1 MTIPKFLQPKTKQK
15 IGRDGEKKTIK
26 QLSRPASGAMWFA
39 KGDINIDN
47 LLGEVKTTE
56 KSQFILKEHIL
67 EKIFLEATQ
76 EGKVPYVIINFKGFS
91 LVGQVL
97 RR

>member
-1 MTIPKFLQPKTKQK
+1 MIPAFLKPKTKQK

-26 QLSRPASGAMWFA
+26 QLSRPASGALWFS

-56 KSQFILKEHIL
+56 KKQFILKEEIL
-67 EKIFLEATQ
+67 QKIFLEATQ
-76 EGKVPYVIINFKGFS
+76 EGKIPYVIINFKTFS
-91 LVGQVL
+91 LVGQVIW
-97 RR
+97 R

>member
-1 MTIPKFLQPKTKQK
+1 MPIPKFLQPKTKQK

-26 QLSRPASGAMWFA
+26 QLSRPASGALWFS
-39 KGDINIDN
+39 KGDISIDDM
-47 LLGEVKTTE
+47 LGEVKTTE
-56 KSQFILKEHIL
+56 KTQFILKEKIL
-67 EKIFLEATQ
+67 EKIFLEATG

-91 LVGQVL
+91 LVGQVI